1 MTSNIIKTKNFY
13 MALHTKYPITEEHG
27 TECTFGGYARQPAG
41 NFIDL
46 PTVPGWSLNTNADR
60 IVFPECTHGKEM
72 VRYFGIHTE
81 QLGGVLLFAG
91 EFDDP
96 RMVIERVRVVIEPGR
111 ISIQMENDW

>member
-1 MTSNIIKTKNFY
+1 
-13 MALHTKYPITEEHG
+13 MALHTKDPITEEPV

-60 IVFPECTHGKEM
+60 IVFPECTNGEEM
-72 VRYFGIHTE
+72 VRYFGVHTE

-91 EFDDP
+91 KISNP
-96 RMVIERVRVVIEPGR
+96 RAVGKFVQVSIEPGE